1 MASTSVGKQ
10 QAKPS
15 GKKNAGRKPKTVGTP
30 LHDWFIAIFGVAF
43 ILSFAL
49 NVLIV
54 TNGDVDTGDVGGKG
68 HSSNAR
74 ASRVA
79 LRKAMKDFRD
89 HQSVEKKNLIRKVN
103 DPNTKTANHDDSS
116 SLMELAT
123 LDCKAYGGPSKEAV
137 QEMVYWQDIPSDS
150 AYAPPFFEINNRE
163 EKRKYLTF
171 EPDGGGWNNI
181 RMAMESTFAMAVAM
195 GRTLVMPP
203 QKKMYLLGAGQ
214 GGQQHH
220 FSFVDFFPVAE
231 MAEDNRAF
239 NVISMQEYLEEE
251 GMKGNLVNKV
261 CRSLNLTNYCL
272 FLCLFLCLF
281 RTIVLCVVN
290 CRFWYGPHEIHPSV
304 FGKPKRRITLL
315 FVSSQVF
322 VSLIFSIVTFCAT

>member
-1 MASTSVGKQ
+1 MVSTAGKQ

-15 GKKNAGRKPKTVGTP
+15 GGKKKPKTVGTP

-43 ILSFAL
+43 VLSFAL
-49 NVLIV
+49 NVLHL
-54 TNGDVDTGDVGGKG
+54 TNGGVDTGDVGGKG
-68 HSSNAR
+68 HATNAR
-74 ASRVA
+74 AARVA
-79 LRKAMKDFRD
+79 LRQAMKDFRD
-89 HQSVEKKNLIRKVN
+89 HQSIEKLKRTVK
-103 DPNTKTANHDDSS
+103 NTKTSNHDDNDP
-116 SLMELAT
+116 LMELAT

-150 AYAPPFFEINNRE
+150 AYAPPFFEINQGQ
-163 EKRKYLTF
+163 RKYLTF

-203 QKKMYLLGAGQ
+203 QKKMYLLGNVQ

-261 CRSLNLTNYCL
+261 CHTMPCHVDRCL
-272 FLCLFLCLF
+272 LCC
-281 RTIVLCVVN
+281 
-290 CRFWYGPHEIHPSV
+290 E
-304 FGKPKRRITLL
+304 LL
-315 FVSSQVF
+315 
-322 VSLIFSIVTFCAT
+322 